1 MATRN
6 PIAPAAITSQSSLTS
21 VASTLHEQ
29 FAFAVVTLFG
39 FAVGF
44 VACTHFY
51 FESSVQLT
59 GENGFLENMQQLL
72 LSLAGIAFAIHV
84 LSPRSS
90 QPRIR
95 SLGLLALCT
104 TFLLRETD
112 VAVPDQIDWLTF
124 WVDETGKKILV
135 ASTWAMVVCFAIS
148 HRDWRTCVKSSFVF
162 DTTFWSL
169 ALAAV
174 TLSIGWAF
182 DRGHVKA
189 TQALLIEE
197 QSEVVGYTL
206 MLFAA
211 VQFTSV
217 VSQLT
222 MSDDEHSS
230 VAAEQPSLEPSTSP
244 TNEQLMD
251 EQSTTALD
259 SFRADKAA

>member
-6 PIAPAAITSQSSLTS
+6 PIDAAAISSQPSMTGVMSSL
-21 VASTLHEQ
+21 HQQ

-44 VACTHFY
+44 VACTHLY
-51 FESSVQLT
+51 FEGSEQLT

-72 LSLAGIAFAIHV
+72 LALAGIAFAIHV
-84 LSPRSS
+84 LSPKSS
-90 QPRIR
+90 QPKIR
-95 SLGLLALCT
+95 SLGLLALCI

-112 VAVPDQIDWLTF
+112 VAVPDQVDWLTF

-135 ASTWAMVVCFAIS
+135 ASTWAMVLCFAIS
-148 HRDWRTCVKSSFVF
+148 HRDWRSFVKSSFVF

-189 TQALLIEE
+189 THALLIEE

-206 MLFAA
+206 MLLAA
-211 VQFTSV
+211 GQFTSA

-222 MSDDEHSS
+222 TSDDEDSS
-230 VAAEQPSLEPSTSP
+230 EVTEQPSIEPSTDMSNEP
-244 TNEQLMD
+244 STNELL
-251 EQSTTALD
+251 TN
-259 SFRADKAA
+259 